1 MGRFHH
7 VLLVSVVF
15 TVAGRLASAACP
27 PFDPPATIAVG
38 HRPDAL
44 AAGDV
49 NGDGFPDLVVANSYD
64 VSVLFGD
71 GAAGDLDSDGPID
84 LVAADWE
91 SDEVSVLLGD
101 GNGAFGVETRYP
113 SGAVL
118 CGSRRSTSTGVGWRT
133 S

>member
-15 TVAGRLASAACP
+15 TVAARLASAACP

-44 AAGDV
+44 ATGDV

-71 GAAGDLDSDGPID
+71 GAGSFTPGPQTPVIALPRTIVLTDFNGDSELDLAVVGGYSLEAQCQI
-84 LVAADWE
+84 
-91 SDEVSVLLGD
+91 LL
-101 GNGAFGVETRYP
+101 
-113 SGAVL
+113 
-118 CGSRRSTSTGVGWRT
+118 
-133 S
+133 